1 MILESIGERLMKPM
15 ETTAIPLLVSQS
27 AEIGSFQMDL
37 QIHPG
42 LEIVGMNINKSNSP
56 VYFNKISN
64 ETLRVLWYSND
75 GTPLNLQLGDALLWI
90 NVRNS
95 TSAISSS
102 ELRLIGFNEINNG
115 WVQPYH
121 SFRLQA
127 PRLIID
133 KNGKSELLRLFPNP
147 VNDEILHVE
156 LLDAANSTG
165 MIQITDLL
173 GKTIFHQTI
182 ERANT
187 TDQVVKIMTNSWDK
201 GQYHVLY
208 QSKSSDGK
216 LYQVSKPFTVR

>member
-1 MILESIGERLMKPM
+1 
-15 ETTAIPLLVSQS
+15 
-27 AEIGSFQMDL
+27 
-37 QIHPG
+37 
-42 LEIVGMNINKSNSP
+42 
-56 VYFNKISN
+56 
-64 ETLRVLWYSND
+64 
-75 GTPLNLQLGDALLWI
+75 
-90 NVRNS
+90 
-95 TSAISSS
+95 
-102 ELRLIGFNEINNG
+102 
-115 WVQPYH
+115 
-121 SFRLQA
+121 LQA

-133 KNGKSELLRLFPNP
+133 KKGNSELLRLFPNP

-201 GQYHVLY
+201 GQYHLLY